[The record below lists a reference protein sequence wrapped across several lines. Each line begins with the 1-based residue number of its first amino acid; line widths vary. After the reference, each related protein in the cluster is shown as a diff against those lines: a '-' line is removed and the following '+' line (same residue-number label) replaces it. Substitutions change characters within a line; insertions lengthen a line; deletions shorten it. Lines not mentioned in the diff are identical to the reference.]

1 MILGRMAH
9 KTSSKSSSGG
19 VLRVGI
25 VGANPSRGW
34 GSGVH
39 RPVVQMLPGFEL
51 SAVCTTKIESAREA
65 AALFGARH
73 AFTSADELANC
84 PDVDVVSVC
93 VLAPQHRVIAEA
105 AIKAGKHVYCEWPLA
120 LTIEDAEA
128 LTALAE
134 VKGVKALIGLHLRG
148 APALRYAAELIGQGF
163 IGKLAGVSLVAS
175 LPGIITGSMATRA
188 GGTTLTT
195 IYCGHLL
202 DAMDFYF
209 GGIAELDA
217 RSSINLPQ
225 ADEKGRAMVRDA
237 ADHLVIQGALNAG
250 ALFSMDVTGAALA
263 GFGSSWRITGT
274 EGVIE
279 LSTADPSLPAMEGLR
294 ISGAKAWQPLM
305 PMEIPAAYEC
315 AEIPENPDR
324 YPVYPGMD
332 APRSSLVAN
341 AAMYNRLRDAIFNN
355 GAVTPDFTRAVYV
368 QKLVAQADAAAQARR
383 C

>member
-1 MILGRMAH
+1 MVNDS
-9 KTSSKSSSGG
+9 SSKSSSGG

-51 SAVCTTKIESAREA
+51 SAVCTTRTESAREA
-65 AALFGARH
+65 AAVFGAKH
-73 AFTSADELANC
+73 AFTSADDLANC

-93 VLAPQHRVIAEA
+93 VLAPQHRMIAEA

-120 LTIEDAEA
+120 LTIQDAED
-128 LTALAE
+128 LTALAQA
-134 VKGVKALIGLHLRG
+134 KGVKALIGLHLRG
-148 APALRYAAELIGQGF
+148 APALRYAADLIRDGF

-175 LPGIITGSMATRA
+175 LPGIITGSMATRS

-217 RSSINLPQ
+217 RSAINLPQ
-225 ADEKGRAMVRDA
+225 ADEQGRAIVRDA
-237 ADHLVIQGALNAG
+237 ADHLVIQGAFKGG
-250 ALFSMDVTGAALA
+250 ALFSMDVMGAAPA
-263 GFGSSWRITGT
+263 GFGSIWRITGT

-294 ISGAKAWQPLM
+294 IAGAKAWQPVL
-305 PMEIPAAYEC
+305 PMDIPVEYEC
-315 AEIPENPDR
+315 GDIPPAPDR

-332 APRSSLVAN
+332 APRASLVAN
-341 AAMYNRLRDAIFNN
+341 AAMYNRLRDAIVNDTS
-355 GAVTPDFTRAVYV
+355 VEPDFARAVYA
-368 QKLVAQADAAAQARR
+368 QKLVAQVDAAAQSRR
-383 C
+383 R